1 MKDWTIEERALFEES
16 RRLKEK
22 ARGLVSKRKAAEE
35 QNRRHL
41 AYMAKMRAEEEA
53 KDRTAKAAEA
63 ACISKLDR
71 DNRVRRA
78 VLAMAAAV
86 KAEGFAFQKPSFGEP
101 STPGF
106 WLVETRDIGPRN
118 AFPVNVTRDGFQWN

>member
-1 MKDWTIEERALFEES
+1 MKDWTPEERELFEQS

-63 ACISKLDR
+63 ARISKLDR

-86 KAEGFAFQKPSFGEP
+86 KAEGFAFNGPRIHES
-101 STPGF
+101 SIPGF
-106 WLVETRDIGPRN
+106 WLIETRDTGPRN